1 MEKLIYTKKLEEQL
15 KTQTWT
21 VENGVFVKRNKYTS
35 NIETI
40 NIIDK
45 NLDKLKKEYYAIVC
59 YFYESTIDGKIKP
72 MVVHIMVTIK
82 TFKTYTKILTLIKD
96 KF

>member
-45 NLDKLKKEYYAIVC
+45 
-59 YFYESTIDGKIKP
+59 
-72 MVVHIMVTIK
+72 
-82 TFKTYTKILTLIKD
+82 ILHLHFLQDCK
-96 KF
+96 